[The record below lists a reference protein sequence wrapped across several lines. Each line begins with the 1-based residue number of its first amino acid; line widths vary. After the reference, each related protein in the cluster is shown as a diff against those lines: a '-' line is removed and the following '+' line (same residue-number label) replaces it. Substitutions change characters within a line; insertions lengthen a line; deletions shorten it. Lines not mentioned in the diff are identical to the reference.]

1 MAQSH
6 ERPKVDRKA
15 RLQIPAQSIAKQDP
29 NVRILNWSEVYLPLN
44 IELAK
49 IEAERCIQCP
59 AAPCQVACPVGN
71 DIPGALWKLEHDDPG
86 GAAELFHETSNMPE
100 MCGRLCPQERLCEGH
115 CVVGR
120 NAKPV
125 RIGRLEAFVV
135 DWQREHAPRHP
146 VPAAATG
153 RRVAVIGA
161 GPAGLTVAE
170 ELGKLGHAITVFDA
184 WPEAGGVL
192 RYGIPDFKLEK
203 LVLDE
208 WLEHLDGLP
217 IEFVQNTY
225 VGKGHAKTVDSLLG
239 EGYDAVFLGQGAS
252 EGNVLEVE
260 GTDLNGVHQA
270 TEFLSRGNLRADELP
285 EAMRE
290 PLRAGRRVV
299 VIGGGDTSMDCSR
312 TAIRLGAK
320 EVTLV
325 YRRTEKEMVGREE
338 ERQHA
343 REEGVRFEFLCA
355 PVRLM
360 GTPTGRVRAV
370 QLERM
375 ELGPPDESGRRRPQP
390 VAGSEFTLEA
400 DTVVLAIGYGTD
412 VDVPASGTG
421 VTYDKW
427 GVVTIDRATGRTD
440 RPGVFAGGD
449 SVNGADL
456 VVTAIRDARIA
467 ARTMGDYLARIREAT
482 PVPEPAAPA
491 TAAAAGA

>member
-1 MAQSH
+1 MAQSQD
-6 ERPKVDRKA
+6 RPKVDRKA
-15 RLQIPAQSIAKQDP
+15 RLQIPAQHIAKQDP
-29 NVRILNWSEVYLPLN
+29 NVRILNFSEVYLPLN

-59 AAPCQVACPVGN
+59 AAPCQTACPVGN
-71 DIPGALWKLEHDDPG
+71 DIPGALWKLENDDPS
-86 GAAELFHETSNMPE
+86 GAADVFLATSSMPE

-115 CVVGR
+115 CVVGK

-125 RIGRLEAFVV
+125 RIGRLEAFVA
-135 DWQREHAPRHP
+135 DWQRHENPRPHAP
-146 VPAAATG
+146 VVASG

-170 ELGKLGHAITVFDA
+170 DLAKLGHAVTVFDA
-184 WPEAGGVL
+184 WPVPGGVL

-203 LVLDE
+203 HVVDE
-208 WLEHLDGLP
+208 WLERLEDLP
-217 IEFVQNTY
+217 VSFVQDTY
-225 VGKGHAKTVDSLLG
+225 VGKGHDITVDSLLAD
-239 EGYDAVFLGQGAS
+239 GYEAVFLGHGAV
-252 EGNVLEVE
+252 EGNQLDVE
-260 GTDLNGVHQA
+260 GVLLNGVHQA
-270 TEFLSRGNLRADELP
+270 TEFLSRGNLRRDELP
-285 EAMRE
+285 ASMHV
-290 PLRAGRRVV
+290 PLRVGRRVV
-299 VIGGGDTSMDCSR
+299 IIGGGDTSMDCSR
-312 TAIRLGAK
+312 TAVRLGAT

-355 PVRLM
+355 PVTLL
-360 GTPTGRVRAV
+360 GTPAGRVRGV

-390 VAGSEFTLEA
+390 VPGSEFTLEA
-400 DTVVLAIGYGTD
+400 DTVVLAIGYGAD
-412 VDVPASGTG
+412 EAVPASGDG

-427 GVVTIDRATGRTD
+427 GVVIVDRATGATNRA
-440 RPGVFAGGD
+440 GVFAGGD

-467 ARTMGDYLARIREAT
+467 ARAMQEYLMSSGVGDRAI
-482 PVPEPAAPA
+482 PPAVE
-491 TAAAAGA
+491 AAAAN